1 MEAAVLAMS
10 GTRQKYHCGSVSVMA
25 FDPAKR
31 SFPYSKNRS
40 DISSH
45 PVYRHG
51 ALYGAAFPFRAKQSN
66 VFILPVCSFQ
76 GASKG
81 RKNPL
86 TDKPKNEGVCPA
98 FFENFWRKFL
108 NEKTPSLISRKND
121 PFYNQF
127 WKFCAIFFKMVIR
140 IKSPSLISRT
150 KRVPYAGF
158 CKISDG
164 LWKMHDPEPSDCFKT
179 YCAKPV
185 VFSW

>member
-81 RKNPL
+81 RKNL
-86 TDKPKNEGVCPA
+86 
-98 FFENFWRKFL
+98 L
-108 NEKTPSLISRKND
+108 LISRK
-121 PFYNQF
+121 
-127 WKFCAIFFKMVIR
+127 M
-140 IKSPSLISRT
+140 
-150 KRVPYAGF
+150 RVFAPLF
-158 CKISDG
+158 S
-164 LWKMHDPEPSDCFKT
+164 KT
-179 YCAKPV
+179 
-185 VFSW
+185 FEENF